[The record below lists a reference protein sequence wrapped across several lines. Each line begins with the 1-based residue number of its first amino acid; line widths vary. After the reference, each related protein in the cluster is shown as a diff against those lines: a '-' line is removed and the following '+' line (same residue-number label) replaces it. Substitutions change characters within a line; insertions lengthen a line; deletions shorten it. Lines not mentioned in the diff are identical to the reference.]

1 MPPAASPSPRRRPF
15 RVLPPVTRGS
25 ESLEG
30 ALLLDEITGD
40 AGVLLWQS
48 LRNVMLWAAA
58 PPEARR
64 ALFAR
69 TAARRRGAALER
81 TPVDEP
87 LREPLRVVGELLR
100 SAASIP
106 PARVAAACEEVSRWA
121 EERGAAGTAL
131 AFIQAAA
138 LAEPT
143 NAARAVGVGRL
154 ARQRGETVRA
164 EGWLH
169 KAVVLGRQNGD
180 WDAYAAAY
188 RALGVIAAQ
197 RGNFPQARRM
207 HARAL
212 RVAERHRMRLA
223 AAYSLHDL
231 LVVAMEYGDADES
244 VRLAT
249 RSLSAYGTGHPR
261 VPYLAHDVA
270 MFWMAQGDFPLALT
284 VMRGLLP
291 HFTAP
296 SERALVVANLAWA
309 CGGTGEVAEFDRAA
323 AEAELLIVLPGGDRY
338 AAQVLLNVARG
349 ASLLGNMEHV
359 LRAAS
364 AAAAAAAQR
373 GEGKVLASAEA
384 LVAQTRSA
392 PVAELPARDG
402 LRPVP
407 ADVLAAD
414 LVRSLAG
421 AAK

>member
-1 MPPAASPSPRRRPF
+1 MPPAASPAARRRPF

-30 ALLLDEITGD
+30 ALLLEEVTGD
-40 AGVLLWQS
+40 AGVILWQS

-69 TAARRRGAALER
+69 TAAQRRVDALQR
-81 TPVDEP
+81 TAVDEP

-106 PARVAAACEEVSRWA
+106 PARVAAACEAVSRWA
-121 EERGAAGTAL
+121 EEHGAGGTAL
-131 AFIQAAA
+131 AFMQAAA

-143 NAARAVGVGRL
+143 DAARAVGVGRL
-154 ARQRGETVRA
+154 ARQRGEVSRA

-188 RALGVIAAQ
+188 RALGNTALQ

-212 RVAERHRMRLA
+212 RAAERHRISLS

-231 LVVAMEYGDADES
+231 LVVAMEYGDAEES

-249 RSLSAYGTGHPR
+249 RALAAYGVGHPR

-270 MFWMAQGDFPLALT
+270 MFWMAQGDFPRALT
-284 VMRGLLP
+284 VIRGLLP

-309 CGGTGEVAEFDRAA
+309 CGGTRETAEFGRAA
-323 AEAELLIVLPGGDRY
+323 AEAELLILLPAGDRY

-349 ASLLGNMEHV
+349 AALLDDGDHAH
-359 LRAAS
+359 RAAS
-364 AAAAAAAQR
+364 AAMEAATRRNA
-373 GEGKVLASAEA
+373 GKVLASAEA
-384 LVAQTRSA
+384 LAESARSGLERESVAGTGLS
-392 PVAELPARDG
+392 RD
-402 LRPVP
+402 PQ
-407 ADVLAAD
+407 ADDLASD

-421 AAK
+421 